1 MNQKK
6 IDLKIKKVTPE
17 KGYKYIK
24 SRYREGDTISL
35 TDCEYSG
42 LRAEINGLT
51 KERLTKD
58 LLSILNI
65 TKSYCDSIHLMNL
78 DLNEERE
85 FAIVFDDYSIAV
97 RFC

>member
-24 SRYREGDTISL
+24 SKYQEGDTISL
-35 TDCEYSG
+35 SDCEYSG

-65 TKSYCDSIHLMNL
+65 TKSYCDRIHSLEI
-78 DLNEERE
+78 DLNNERE
-85 FAIVFDDYSIAV
+85 FSIVFDDYSVAV